1 MKHPDFDDLIGA
13 DVSPEERAR
22 LYRTHELIV
31 QAGPPPELSPEL
43 EAVPWPDDALQ
54 PLFGRRQQRGSS
66 SRRRVLLLAA
76 ALATAIVAGF
86 LLGQATNSSDSGS
99 ALKTRQTVQLQ
110 GTALA
115 HNAFATLRLGHPDEA
130 GNWPMVLHVTGLPK
144 LKNGGYYALYLTK
157 GGRPLVSCG
166 TINVDGATSV
176 RLSAAYVLEKF
187 DRNGWVVVRQ
197 TPANGFQPNQ
207 VVLRATV

>member
-1 MKHPDFDDLIGA
+1 VKEPEFDDLIA
-13 DVSPEERAR
+13 SDVSPEERAR
-22 LYRTHELIV
+22 LYRTHELLV

-43 EAVPWPDDALQ
+43 DAVPWPDDSLQ
-54 PLFGRRQQRGSS
+54 PLFGRRRKRGG
-66 SRRRVLLLAA
+66 RRALLLAA

-86 LLGQATNSSDSGS
+86 LLGQATTDNGTSLN
-99 ALKTRQTVQLQ
+99 ARQTVKLN

-115 HNAFATLRLGHPDEA
+115 QNAFATLKLGKPDEA

-144 LKNGGYYALYLTK
+144 LKQGGYYALYLTK

-176 RLSAAYVLEKF
+176 RLSAAYVLERF
-187 DRNGWVVVRQ
+187 DKNGWVVVRQ
-197 TPANGFQPNQ
+197 TPANHFQPDQ
-207 VVLRATV
+207 IVLRAA